1 MANNKANRPL
11 SLAQPHAQPKP
22 QPQIAGPKPKLKP
35 RSLNPNPQSDATAT
49 EQMPV
54 KAHAYR
60 AIAELNA
67 GFEKVLQD
75 LKALQPIGY
84 LHTERLAALG
94 NLIARLRAEAN
105 QDFLTVL
112 QQRELANAAYFNHLC
127 LQREE
132 AAGS

>member
-22 QPQIAGPKPKLKP
+22 QPQFAGPKPK
-35 RSLNPNPQSDATAT
+35 RRNPNPSPQSNAP
-49 EQMPV
+49 EQKPV
-54 KAHAYR
+54 KAHAYH

-84 LHTERLAALG
+84 LNTERLAAMAD
-94 NLIARLRAEAN
+94 LIARLRAEAN
-105 QDFLTVL
+105 QDLITVL
-112 QQRELANAAYFNHLC
+112 QQRETANAEYFGGLC
-127 LQREE
+127 RQREE

>member
-1 MANNKANRPL
+1 MEAGNMADNKAKRPY
-11 SLAQPHAQPKP
+11 SLAQLHP
-22 QPQIAGPKPKLKP
+22 QPQPQLGKP
-35 RSLNPNPQSDATAT
+35 RNPNPQPANAT

-84 LHTERLAALG
+84 LHTGRLAALVDLISRIRAET
-94 NLIARLRAEAN
+94 NQDLIATLHG
-105 QDFLTVL
+105 
-112 QQRELANAAYFNHLC
+112 REQTNAAYFDRLC
-127 LQREE
+127 LQWEKPP
-132 AAGS
+132 AS

>member
-1 MANNKANRPL
+1 MATNKINRPF
-11 SLAQPHAQPKP
+11 SLAQAQPQLTKR
-22 QPQIAGPKPKLKP
+22 
-35 RSLNPNPQSDATAT
+35 RSPNPQPDTT

-84 LHTERLAALG
+84 LNTERLAALG
-94 NLIARLRAEAN
+94 DLIARLRAEAN
-105 QDFLTVL
+105 QDLIAVL
-112 QQRELANAAYFNHLC
+112 QQRETANAEYFEGLC
-127 LQREE
+127 RQREE
-132 AAGS
+132 KAGS